1 MKPLWAPPRR
11 RRGARPKARAKHRPT
26 TAAPAVLPS
35 LGGAT
40 AAVAHAPGGGTSTA
54 ANASQG
60 AGALPKKSGG
70 QRTRNADAR
79 RATPPLARGKGS
91 GGGGGGTAL
100 HRRPRKPRRPASP
113 PHASRKSGGGQRA
126 RRSRGRA
133 AMRRGGGVVVAA
145 AAHGSEGLEEGWALR
160 ADYPYEWIEE
170 RDAQA
175 MDQRLAAMAAAVLGV
190 MDESLRELPDAR
202 AAEWA
207 LMSRETDA
215 RYVYVTV

>member
-1 MKPLWAPPRR
+1 
-11 RRGARPKARAKHRPT
+11 
-26 TAAPAVLPS
+26 
-35 LGGAT
+35 
-40 AAVAHAPGGGTSTA
+40 
-54 ANASQG
+54 
-60 AGALPKKSGG
+60 
-70 QRTRNADAR
+70 
-79 RATPPLARGKGS
+79 
-91 GGGGGGTAL
+91 
-100 HRRPRKPRRPASP
+100 
-113 PHASRKSGGGQRA
+113 
-126 RRSRGRA
+126 
-133 AMRRGGGVVVAA
+133 MRRGGGVVVAA